1 VLAVLVETM
10 HAAHRD
16 PALLRRIQDLASE
29 LPAPGQ
35 DTPEALADFTK
46 AESAR
51 WTEAIQKGN
60 IKAQ

>member
-1 VLAVLVETM
+1 VQRM

-29 LPAPGQ
+29 LPASAQ
-35 DTPEALADFTK
+35 DTPEALAAFTK

-51 WTEAIQKGN
+51 WTEAIRKGN